1 MKYDFLF
8 LILLIEKIVLVKF
21 LFVGNFNIIND
32 YLINIMLYKY
42 IIIVNY
48 DFDYY
53 FQLII

>member
-32 YLINIMLYKY
+32 YLINIMLY
-42 IIIVNY
+42 I
-48 DFDYY
+48 
-53 FQLII
+53 